1 MELKRLSYLLSTKQN
16 LYNILKLKAMKNS
29 MNLNSQEWCDIIFK
43 DKNKAYG
50 AYAMRQSS
58 NKRHLIAFGSTILLV
73 VAVSL
78 LPTLISKINAS
89 QKADNEGV
97 KDIYSVM
104 QVDNTEKE
112 PEKIIETAIPEPPKY
127 VNMVKFVPPTIV
139 EDTKADD
146 GEMPNV
152 SDITENKDAVGAFTI
167 TNGSNDPDAIRK
179 EADKEIMDDGTSSKG
194 AEPVQTLIRAEI
206 MPQFPGGDQEM
217 YRYIGENLKYPVPD
231 QEAGIQGRVTVRFVV
246 SKTGE
251 IKDVE
256 VLRGISPTCDKE
268 ALRVIKSM
276 PKWIPGR
283 QNGNPAQVYFTIPVV
298 FKLRN

>member
-179 EADKEIMDDGTSSKG
+179 EADKEIMGDGTSSKG

>member
-1 MELKRLSYLLSTKQN
+1 
-16 LYNILKLKAMKNS
+16 MKNS

-152 SDITENKDAVGAFTI
+152 SDITENKDAVGSFTI

-179 EADKEIMDDGTSSKG
+179 EAENEIMGDGTSNKG
-194 AEPVQTLIRAEI
+194 VEPVQTLIRAEI

-217 YRYIGENLKYPVPD
+217 YRYIGDNLKYPVPD

-268 ALRVIKSM
+268 ALRVIKNM
-276 PKWIPGR
+276 PRWIPGR
-283 QNGNPAQVYFTIPVV
+283 QNGNPAQVYFTMPVV